1 MAISL
6 EEVKKLKT
14 QTGVGLTDAK
24 RALEEAGGDFEKA
37 LAAMRKKGFDK
48 AEKRGEREASQGL
61 VEAYVHG
68 GRIGALVELNCE
80 TDFVARTDDFK
91 ALAHDI
97 AMHVSATNPK
107 YVSVEDVPAEA
118 REAKSAEFADK
129 AKEEGKPEAIVPK
142 IVEGMLKKYFAEICL
157 LEQPFI
163 KNPDETVG
171 ELVKN
176 HIAKLGENIVVRRLA
191 RFELGVSE

>member
-6 EEVKKLKT
+6 EEVKKLKE

-68 GRIGALVELNCE
+68 GRIGAMVELNCE
-80 TDFVARTDDFK
+80 TDLLRPQCISLNPRRDPLCNVTTQIRSTYISKMSQPKSATLK
-91 ALAHDI
+91 AL
-97 AMHVSATNPK
+97 SLPK
-107 YVSVEDVPAEA
+107 KP
-118 REAKSAEFADK
+118 KKK
-129 AKEEGKPEAIVPK
+129 ASQKTSCQKLWKVC
-142 IVEGMLKKYFAEICL
+142 LKNTWPTF
-157 LEQPFI
+157 
-163 KNPDETVG
+163 V
-171 ELVKN
+171 
-176 HIAKLGENIVVRRLA
+176 
-191 RFELGVSE
+191 